1 MAALGYKSRVYR
13 GPVGG
18 LITDPITTKINKS
31 VDIAPPTPSREKV
44 AITNNDSPNFTREY
58 IQGFIDTNQVT
69 FNCIY
74 EHGDAD
80 QNAILTDYYGGADTQ
95 SFWKIELHNNNTDA
109 LEKTITFPAF
119 IGEASISLN
128 TEERR
133 ELNVTLEV
141 TGAVTIA

>member
-13 GPVGG
+13 GGT
-18 LITDPITTKINKS
+18 LIGDPYTKINKS
-31 VDIAPPTPSREKV
+31 VDIAPPTPSRDKV
-44 AITNNDSPNFTREY
+44 DVTNNDSPNFTREFV
-58 IQGFIDTNQVT
+58 QGFIDPAQVT
-69 FNCIY
+69 FSCIY

-80 QNAILTDYYGGADTQ
+80 QNAILSDYYGGVADTQ
-95 SFWKIELHNNNTDA
+95 FWKIELRNNTTDA

-119 IGEASISLN
+119 IAEASIALN

-141 TGAVTIA
+141 TGAVAIA